1 MLIDEIDLYNNI
13 GQRVRNQRKIVKMT
27 QDQLAA
33 KIGVTRTSITNIE
46 AGTQKLSIYLL
57 YSIAIA
63 LELEITAI
71 LPLISEVEGE
81 LPETVQ
87 VEGYTGKM
95 SPSAAEFVREAV
107 KDLSNNDES

>member
-1 MLIDEIDLYNNI
+1 
-13 GQRVRNQRKIVKMT
+13 MT

-57 YSIAIA
+57 YSIAIS
-63 LELEITAI
+63 LELEISSI
-71 LPLISEVEGE
+71 LPLVSEVEQE
-81 LPETVQ
+81 PSETVHI
-87 VEGYTGKM
+87 EGFTGKM

-107 KDLSNNDES
+107 KELSNNDES